1 MNLEWALQ
9 WGWSVLNACLYLLLQ
24 PFYYISILIVALG
37 YRRQMLLERKLFHT
51 RVHSW
56 AGQAWRVVW
65 SGLIAG
71 MVLSALGMFISVHL
85 NTASIVCLWV
95 TTLLLML
102 VRVRYL
108 CLAYSVGLLGVA
120 QFVLNVADGWQPEGA
135 LGASLAAIRGLDI
148 PALLVLVAALHVAEA
163 LLVRWQG
170 GKAAT
175 PLFVEGKRG
184 RLVGGYRMEDLW
196 PIPLLLLVPVQ
207 GGLTL
212 PWTPLFGS
220 SDAGAGYML
229 AALPVLMGFS
239 SVTLGYLPRQKALLT
254 SNRLL
259 LYSVVLLLL
268 SLLAAWWSP
277 LMLLAALFSFLAHE
291 ALIWYGNLEEGRLS
305 PMFVHPEQGMRVLAV
320 LPDSPAT
327 AMGILP
333 GEAIYRVNGVVVNSR
348 AELHQALRI
357 NSAFCKLEVRNLQG
371 EIKFVQRG
379 MYDGDHHQLG
389 VVLAPDEDASWA
401 VSIQPA
407 SIYRILAM
415 HIGAR
420 RRKAGQASKA
430 EGVSLDTM
438 EK

>member
-1 MNLEWALQ
+1 MDLEWALQ

-51 RVHSW
+51 KMHSW
-56 AGQAWRVVW
+56 AAETWRVVW
-65 SGLIAG
+65 SGLLAG
-71 MVLSALGMFISVHL
+71 MALSALGMFVSVHL
-85 NTASIVCLWV
+85 NSASIVCLWV
-95 TTLLLML
+95 ATLLLML

-108 CLAYSVGLLGVA
+108 CLAYSVGLLGVV
-120 QFVLNVADGWQPEGA
+120 QFFLNVASGWQPGGA
-135 LGASLAAIRGLDI
+135 LGTSVAAIRGLDI
-148 PALLVLVAALHVAEA
+148 PALLVLVAVLHVAEA

-196 PIPLLLLVPVQ
+196 PIPLLLLVPTQ
-207 GGLTL
+207 GGFTL
-212 PWTPLFGS
+212 PWTPLFGG
-220 SDAGAGYML
+220 DAGTGYML

-239 SVTLGYLPRQKALLT
+239 SVTLGQLPRQKAVLT

-259 LYSVVLLLL
+259 LYSVALLLL

-277 LMLLAALFSFLAHE
+277 LILLAALFSFLAHE
-291 ALIWYGNLEEGRLS
+291 ALIWYGNIEESRLS

-333 GEAIYRVNGVVVNSR
+333 GEAIYRVNGVVVNTR

-371 EIKFVQRG
+371 ESKFVQRG

-389 VVLAPDEDASWA
+389 VVLAPDADASWA

-407 SIYRILAM
+407 SIYRIVAM

-420 RRKAGQASKA
+420 RRKAGQASQA
-430 EGVSLDTM
+430 EGAHLDTM
-438 EK
+438 DK

>member
-1 MNLEWALQ
+1 MDLEWALQ

-51 RVHSW
+51 RMHSW
-56 AGQAWRVVW
+56 AAETWRVVW
-65 SGLIAG
+65 SGLLAG
-71 MVLSALGMFISVHL
+71 MALSALGMFISVHL
-85 NTASIVCLWV
+85 NPTSIVCLWIA
-95 TTLLLML
+95 TLLLML
-102 VRVRYL
+102 IRVRYL
-108 CLAYSVGLLGVA
+108 CLAYSVGLLGVV
-120 QFVLNVADGWQPEGA
+120 QFFLNIASGWQPGGV
-135 LGASLAAIRGLDI
+135 LGTSVAAIRGLDI
-148 PALLVLVAALHVAEA
+148 PALLVLVAVLHVAEA

-196 PIPLLLLVPVQ
+196 PIPLLLLVPAQ
-207 GGLTL
+207 GGFML
-212 PWTPLFGS
+212 PWTPLFGG
-220 SDAGAGYML
+220 DAGTGYML

-239 SVTLGYLPRQKALLT
+239 SVTLGQLPRQKAVLT

-259 LYSVVLLLL
+259 LYSVALLLL

-277 LMLLAALFSFLAHE
+277 LILLATLFSFLAHE
-291 ALIWYGNLEEGRLS
+291 ALIWYGNIEESRLS

-333 GEAIYRVNGVVVNSR
+333 GEAIYRVNGMVVNSR

-371 EIKFVQRG
+371 ESKFVQRG

-389 VVLAPDEDASWA
+389 VVLAPDADAGWA

-407 SIYRILAM
+407 SIYRIVAM

-430 EGVSLDTM
+430 EGTHLDTM
-438 EK
+438 DQ

>member
-51 RVHSW
+51 RLHNW
-56 AGQAWRVVW
+56 PGETWRVVW

-71 MVLSALGMFISVHL
+71 LALSALGMFVSVHL
-85 NTASIVCLWV
+85 TSASIVCLWV
-95 TTLLLML
+95 ATLLLML

-108 CLAYSVGLLGVA
+108 CLAYSVGLLGLV
-120 QFVLNVADGWQPEGA
+120 QFALNVAEGWQPEGA
-135 LGASLAAIRGLDI
+135 LGTSVAAIRGLDI

-207 GGLTL
+207 GGFAL
-212 PWTPLFGS
+212 PWTPLFG
-220 SDAGAGYML
+220 DGTGYML

-239 SVTLGYLPRQKALLT
+239 SVTIGQLPRQKAVLT
-254 SNRLL
+254 ANRLL
-259 LYSVVLLLL
+259 LYSVALLLL

-277 LMLLAALFSFLAHE
+277 LTLVAALFSFLAHE
-291 ALIWYGNLEEGRLS
+291 ALIWYGNMEESRLS
-305 PMFVHPEQGMRVLAV
+305 PMFVHPEQGLRVLAV

-333 GEAIYRVNGVVVNSR
+333 GESIYRVNSVVVNSR
-348 AELHQALRI
+348 NELHQALRI

-371 EIKFVQRG
+371 ESKFVQRG

-389 VVLAPDEDASWA
+389 VVLAPDADANWA
-401 VSIQPA
+401 VSIRPT
-407 SIYRILAM
+407 SIYRIVAM
-415 HIGAR
+415 RLDAR
-420 RRKAGQASKA
+420 RRKGGQASKT
-430 EGVSLDTM
+430 ESPSVDTI
-438 EK
+438 EQ

>member
-1 MNLEWALQ
+1 MDLEWALQ

-51 RVHSW
+51 RMHSW
-56 AGQAWRVVW
+56 AAETWRVVW
-65 SGLIAG
+65 SGLLAG
-71 MVLSALGMFISVHL
+71 MALSALGMFVSVHL
-85 NTASIVCLWV
+85 NPTSIVCLWV
-95 TTLLLML
+95 ATLLLML

-108 CLAYSVGLLGVA
+108 CLAYSVGLLGVV
-120 QFVLNVADGWQPEGA
+120 QFFLNIASGWHPGGVLGTSV
-135 LGASLAAIRGLDI
+135 AAIRGLDI
-148 PALLVLVAALHVAEA
+148 PALLVLVAVLHVAEA

-196 PIPLLLLVPVQ
+196 PIPLLLLVPAQ
-207 GGLTL
+207 GGFML
-212 PWTPLFGS
+212 PWTPLFGG
-220 SDAGAGYML
+220 DAGTGYML

-239 SVTLGYLPRQKALLT
+239 SVTLGQLPRQKAVLT

-259 LYSVVLLLL
+259 LYSVALLLL

-277 LMLLAALFSFLAHE
+277 LILLAALFSFLAHE
-291 ALIWYGNLEEGRLS
+291 ALIWYGNIEESRLS

-333 GEAIYRVNGVVVNSR
+333 GEAIYRVNGMVVNSR

-371 EIKFVQRG
+371 ESKFVQRG

-389 VVLAPDEDASWA
+389 VVLAPDADAGWA

-407 SIYRILAM
+407 SIYRIVAM

-430 EGVSLDTM
+430 EGTHLDTM
-438 EK
+438 DQ

>member
-1 MNLEWALQ
+1 MDLEWALQ

-51 RVHSW
+51 RMHSW
-56 AGQAWRVVW
+56 AAETWRVVW
-65 SGLIAG
+65 SGLLAG
-71 MVLSALGMFISVHL
+71 MALSALGMFVSVHL
-85 NTASIVCLWV
+85 NPTSIVCLWV
-95 TTLLLML
+95 ATLLLML

-108 CLAYSVGLLGVA
+108 CLAYSVGLLGVV
-120 QFVLNVADGWQPEGA
+120 QFFLNIASGWQPGGV
-135 LGASLAAIRGLDI
+135 LGTSVVAIRGLDI
-148 PALLVLVAALHVAEA
+148 PALLVLVAVLHVAEA

-196 PIPLLLLVPVQ
+196 PIPLLLLVPAQ
-207 GGLTL
+207 GGFML
-212 PWTPLFGS
+212 PWTPLFGG
-220 SDAGAGYML
+220 DAGTGYML

-239 SVTLGYLPRQKALLT
+239 SVTLGQLPRQKAVLT

-259 LYSVVLLLL
+259 LYSVALLLL
-268 SLLAAWWSP
+268 SLLAAWWGP
-277 LMLLAALFSFLAHE
+277 LILLAALFSFLAHE
-291 ALIWYGNLEEGRLS
+291 ALIWYGNIEESRLS
-305 PMFVHPEQGMRVLAV
+305 PMFVHPEQGLRVLAV

-333 GEAIYRVNGVVVNSR
+333 GEAIYRVNGMVVNSR

-371 EIKFVQRG
+371 ESKFVQRG

-389 VVLAPDEDASWA
+389 VVLAPDADAGWA

-407 SIYRILAM
+407 SIYRIVAM

-430 EGVSLDTM
+430 EGTHLDTM
-438 EK
+438 D

>member
-1 MNLEWALQ
+1 MDLEWALQ

-51 RVHSW
+51 RMHSW
-56 AGQAWRVVW
+56 AAETWRVVW
-65 SGLIAG
+65 SGLLAG
-71 MVLSALGMFISVHL
+71 MALSVLGMFISVHL
-85 NTASIVCLWV
+85 NPTSIVCLWIA
-95 TTLLLML
+95 TLLLML
-102 VRVRYL
+102 IRVRYL
-108 CLAYSVGLLGVA
+108 CLAYSVGLLGVV
-120 QFVLNVADGWQPEGA
+120 QFFLNIASGWQPGGV
-135 LGASLAAIRGLDI
+135 LGTSVAAIRGLDI
-148 PALLVLVAALHVAEA
+148 PALLVLVAVLHVAEA

-196 PIPLLLLVPVQ
+196 PIPLLLLVPAQ
-207 GGLTL
+207 GGFML
-212 PWTPLFGS
+212 PWTPLFGG
-220 SDAGAGYML
+220 DAGTGYML

-239 SVTLGYLPRQKALLT
+239 SVTLGQLPRQKAVLT

-259 LYSVVLLLL
+259 LYSVALLLL

-277 LMLLAALFSFLAHE
+277 LILLAALFSFLAHE
-291 ALIWYGNLEEGRLS
+291 ALIWYGNIEESRLS

-333 GEAIYRVNGVVVNSR
+333 GEAIYRVNGMVVNSR

-371 EIKFVQRG
+371 ESKFVQRG

-389 VVLAPDEDASWA
+389 VVLAPDADAGWA

-407 SIYRILAM
+407 SIYRIVAM

-430 EGVSLDTM
+430 EGTHLDTM
-438 EK
+438 DQ

>member
-9 WGWSVLNACLYLLLQ
+9 WGWSVLDACLYMLLQ
-24 PFYYISILIVALG
+24 PFYYISIIIVALG
-37 YRRQMLLERKLFHT
+37 YRRQMLLERKLFYT
-51 RVHSW
+51 KVHSW
-56 AGQAWRVVW
+56 AEETWRVVW

-71 MVLSALGMFISVHL
+71 IVISALGMFVSVHL

-108 CLAYSVGLLGVA
+108 CLAYSVGLLGVV
-120 QFVLNVADGWQPEGA
+120 QFVLNVTDGWQPDGA
-135 LGASLAAIRGLDI
+135 LGASAAAIRGLDI

-170 GKAAT
+170 GKAAI
-175 PLFVEGKRG
+175 PLFVESKRG

-207 GGLTL
+207 GGFTL
-212 PWTPLFGS
+212 PWTPLFGG
-220 SDAGAGYML
+220 DAGAGYML

-239 SVTLGYLPRQKALLT
+239 SVTLGQLPRQKAVLT

-259 LYSVVLLLL
+259 LYSAALLLL

-277 LMLLAALFSFLAHE
+277 LVLLATLFSFLAHE
-291 ALIWYGNLEEGRLS
+291 ALIWYGNMEESRLS
-305 PMFVHPEQGMRVLAV
+305 PVFVHPEQGMRVLAV
-320 LPDSPAT
+320 MPDSPAM

-348 AELHQALRI
+348 ADLHQALRI

-371 EIKFVQRG
+371 ESKFVQRG

-389 VVLAPDEDASWA
+389 VVLAPDEDASWT

-407 SIYRILAM
+407 SIYRIVAM

-430 EGVSLDTM
+430 EGASLETM

>member
-1 MNLEWALQ
+1 MDLEWALQ

-51 RVHSW
+51 RMHSW
-56 AGQAWRVVW
+56 AAETWRVVW
-65 SGLIAG
+65 SGLLAG
-71 MVLSALGMFISVHL
+71 MALSVLGMFVSVQL
-85 NTASIVCLWV
+85 NPTSIVCLWIA
-95 TTLLLML
+95 TLLLML
-102 VRVRYL
+102 IRVRYL
-108 CLAYSVGLLGVA
+108 CLAYSVGLLGVV
-120 QFVLNVADGWQPEGA
+120 QFFLNIASGWQPGGV
-135 LGASLAAIRGLDI
+135 LGTSVAAIRGLDI
-148 PALLVLVAALHVAEA
+148 PALLVLVAVLHVAEA

-196 PIPLLLLVPVQ
+196 PIPLLLLVPAQ
-207 GGLTL
+207 GGFVL
-212 PWTPLFGS
+212 PWTPLFGG
-220 SDAGAGYML
+220 DAGTGYML

-239 SVTLGYLPRQKALLT
+239 SVTLGQLPRQKAVLT

-259 LYSVVLLLL
+259 LYSVALLLL
-268 SLLAAWWSP
+268 SLLAAWWGP
-277 LMLLAALFSFLAHE
+277 LILLAALFSFLAHE
-291 ALIWYGNLEEGRLS
+291 ALIWYGNIEESRLS
-305 PMFVHPEQGMRVLAV
+305 PMFVHPEQGLRVLAV

-333 GEAIYRVNGVVVNSR
+333 GEAIYRVNGMVVNSR

-371 EIKFVQRG
+371 ESKFVQRG

-389 VVLAPDEDASWA
+389 VVLAPDADAGWA

-407 SIYRILAM
+407 SIYRIVAM

-430 EGVSLDTM
+430 EGTHLDTM
-438 EK
+438 DQ

>member
-1 MNLEWALQ
+1 MDLEWALQ

-51 RVHSW
+51 RIHSW
-56 AGQAWRVVW
+56 AAETWRVVW
-65 SGLIAG
+65 SGLLAG
-71 MVLSALGMFISVHL
+71 MALSALGMFVSVHL
-85 NTASIVCLWV
+85 NPTSIVCLWIA
-95 TTLLLML
+95 TLLLML

-108 CLAYSVGLLGVA
+108 CLAYSVGLLGVV
-120 QFVLNVADGWQPEGA
+120 QFFLNVASGWQPGGA
-135 LGASLAAIRGLDI
+135 LVTSVAAIRGLDI
-148 PALLVLVAALHVAEA
+148 PALLVLVAVLHVAEA

-170 GKAAT
+170 GKAAM

-196 PIPLLLLVPVQ
+196 PIPLLLLVPAQ
-207 GGLTL
+207 GGFML
-212 PWTPLFGS
+212 PWTPLFGG
-220 SDAGAGYML
+220 DAGTGYML

-239 SVTLGYLPRQKALLT
+239 SVTLGQLPRQKAVLT

-259 LYSVVLLLL
+259 LYSVALLLL

-277 LMLLAALFSFLAHE
+277 LILLAALFSFLAHE
-291 ALIWYGNLEEGRLS
+291 ALIWYGNIEESRLS

-333 GEAIYRVNGVVVNSR
+333 GEAIYRVNGMVVNSR

-371 EIKFVQRG
+371 ESKFVQRG

-389 VVLAPDEDASWA
+389 VVLAPDEHAGWA

-407 SIYRILAM
+407 SIYRIVAM

-430 EGVSLDTM
+430 ESTHLDTM
-438 EK
+438 DQ

>member
-1 MNLEWALQ
+1 MDLEWALQ

-51 RVHSW
+51 RMHSW
-56 AGQAWRVVW
+56 AAETWRVVW
-65 SGLIAG
+65 SGLLAG
-71 MVLSALGMFISVHL
+71 MALSVLGMFVSVHL
-85 NTASIVCLWV
+85 NPTSIVCLWIA
-95 TTLLLML
+95 TLLLML
-102 VRVRYL
+102 IRVRYL
-108 CLAYSVGLLGVA
+108 CLAYSVGLLGVV
-120 QFVLNVADGWQPEGA
+120 QFFLNIASGWQPGGV
-135 LGASLAAIRGLDI
+135 LGTSVAAIRGLDI
-148 PALLVLVAALHVAEA
+148 PALLVLVAVLHVAEA

-196 PIPLLLLVPVQ
+196 PIPLLLLVPAQ
-207 GGLTL
+207 GGFVL
-212 PWTPLFGS
+212 PWTPLFGG
-220 SDAGAGYML
+220 DAGTGYML

-239 SVTLGYLPRQKALLT
+239 SVTLGQLPRQKAVLT

-259 LYSVVLLLL
+259 LYSVALLLL
-268 SLLAAWWSP
+268 SLLAAWWGP
-277 LMLLAALFSFLAHE
+277 LILLAALFSFLAHE
-291 ALIWYGNLEEGRLS
+291 ALIWYGNIEESRLS
-305 PMFVHPEQGMRVLAV
+305 PMFVHPEQGLRVLAV

-333 GEAIYRVNGVVVNSR
+333 GEAIYRVNGMVVNSR

-371 EIKFVQRG
+371 ESKFVQRG

-389 VVLAPDEDASWA
+389 VVLAPDADAGWA

-407 SIYRILAM
+407 SIYRIVAM

-430 EGVSLDTM
+430 EGTHLDTM
-438 EK
+438 DQ

>member
-1 MNLEWALQ
+1 MDLEWALQ

-51 RVHSW
+51 RMHSW
-56 AGQAWRVVW
+56 AAETWRVVW
-65 SGLIAG
+65 SGLLAG
-71 MVLSALGMFISVHL
+71 MALSVLGMFVSVHL
-85 NTASIVCLWV
+85 NPTSIVCLWIA
-95 TTLLLML
+95 TLLLML
-102 VRVRYL
+102 IRVRYL
-108 CLAYSVGLLGVA
+108 CLAYSVGLLGVV
-120 QFVLNVADGWQPEGA
+120 QFFLNIASGWQPGGV
-135 LGASLAAIRGLDI
+135 LGTSVAAIRGLDI
-148 PALLVLVAALHVAEA
+148 PALLVLVAVLHVAEA

-196 PIPLLLLVPVQ
+196 PIPLLLLVPAQ
-207 GGLTL
+207 GGFVL
-212 PWTPLFGS
+212 PWTPLFGG
-220 SDAGAGYML
+220 DAGTGYML

-239 SVTLGYLPRQKALLT
+239 SVTLGQLPRQKAVLT

-259 LYSVVLLLL
+259 LYSVALLLL

-277 LMLLAALFSFLAHE
+277 LILLAALFSFLAHE
-291 ALIWYGNLEEGRLS
+291 ALIWYGNIEESRLS

-333 GEAIYRVNGVVVNSR
+333 GEAIYRVNGMVVNSR

-371 EIKFVQRG
+371 ESKFVQRG

-389 VVLAPDEDASWA
+389 VVLAPDADAGWA

-407 SIYRILAM
+407 SIYRIVAM

-430 EGVSLDTM
+430 EGTHLDTM
-438 EK
+438 DQ

>member
-1 MNLEWALQ
+1 MDLEWALQ

-51 RVHSW
+51 RMHSW
-56 AGQAWRVVW
+56 AAETWRVVW
-65 SGLIAG
+65 SGLLAG
-71 MVLSALGMFISVHL
+71 MALSVLGMFISVHL
-85 NTASIVCLWV
+85 NPTSIVCLWIA
-95 TTLLLML
+95 TLLLML
-102 VRVRYL
+102 IRVRYL
-108 CLAYSVGLLGVA
+108 CLAYSVGLLGVV
-120 QFVLNVADGWQPEGA
+120 QFFLNIASGWQPGGV
-135 LGASLAAIRGLDI
+135 LGTSVAAIRGLDI
-148 PALLVLVAALHVAEA
+148 PALLVLVAVLHVAEA

-196 PIPLLLLVPVQ
+196 PIPLLLLVPAQ
-207 GGLTL
+207 GGFML
-212 PWTPLFGS
+212 PWTPLFGG
-220 SDAGAGYML
+220 DAGTGYML

-239 SVTLGYLPRQKALLT
+239 SVTLGQLPRQKAVLT

-259 LYSVVLLLL
+259 LYSVALLLL
-268 SLLAAWWSP
+268 SLLAAWWNP
-277 LMLLAALFSFLAHE
+277 LILLAALFSILAHE
-291 ALIWYGNLEEGRLS
+291 ALIWYGNIEESRLS

-333 GEAIYRVNGVVVNSR
+333 GEAIYRVNGMVVNSR

-371 EIKFVQRG
+371 ESKFVQRG

-389 VVLAPDEDASWA
+389 VVLAPDADAGWA

-407 SIYRILAM
+407 SIYRIVAM

-430 EGVSLDTM
+430 EGTHLDTM
-438 EK
+438 DQ

>member
-1 MNLEWALQ
+1 MDLEWALQ

-51 RVHSW
+51 RMHSW
-56 AGQAWRVVW
+56 AAETWRVVW
-65 SGLIAG
+65 SGLLAG
-71 MVLSALGMFISVHL
+71 MALSALGMFISVHL
-85 NTASIVCLWV
+85 NPTSIVCLWIA
-95 TTLLLML
+95 TLLLML

-108 CLAYSVGLLGVA
+108 CLAYSVGLLGVV
-120 QFVLNVADGWQPEGA
+120 QFFLNIESGWQPGGA
-135 LGASLAAIRGLDI
+135 LGTSVAAIRGLDI
-148 PALLVLVAALHVAEA
+148 PALLVLVAVLHVAEA

-196 PIPLLLLVPVQ
+196 PIPLLLLVPAQ
-207 GGLTL
+207 GGFVL
-212 PWTPLFGS
+212 PWTPLFGG
-220 SDAGAGYML
+220 DAGTGYML

-239 SVTLGYLPRQKALLT
+239 SVTLGQLPRQKAVLT

-259 LYSVVLLLL
+259 LYSVALLLL
-268 SLLAAWWSP
+268 SLLAAWWGP
-277 LMLLAALFSFLAHE
+277 LILLAALFSFLAHE
-291 ALIWYGNLEEGRLS
+291 ALIWYGNIEESRLS

-333 GEAIYRVNGVVVNSR
+333 GEAIYRVNGMVVNSR

-371 EIKFVQRG
+371 ESKFVQRG

-389 VVLAPDEDASWA
+389 VVLAPDADAGWA

-407 SIYRILAM
+407 SIYRIVAM

-430 EGVSLDTM
+430 EGTHLDTM
-438 EK
+438 DQ

>member
-1 MNLEWALQ
+1 MDLEWALQ

-51 RVHSW
+51 RMHSW
-56 AGQAWRVVW
+56 AAETWRVVW
-65 SGLIAG
+65 SGLLAG
-71 MVLSALGMFISVHL
+71 MALSALGMFVSVHL
-85 NTASIVCLWV
+85 NPTSIVCLWV
-95 TTLLLML
+95 ATLLLML

-108 CLAYSVGLLGVA
+108 CLAYSVGLLGVV
-120 QFVLNVADGWQPEGA
+120 QFFLNIASGWQPGGV
-135 LGASLAAIRGLDI
+135 LGTSVVAIRGLDI
-148 PALLVLVAALHVAEA
+148 PALLVLVAVLHVAEA

-196 PIPLLLLVPVQ
+196 PIPLLLLVPAQ
-207 GGLTL
+207 GGFML
-212 PWTPLFGS
+212 PWTPLFGG
-220 SDAGAGYML
+220 DAGTGYML

-239 SVTLGYLPRQKALLT
+239 SVTLGQLPRQKAVLT

-259 LYSVVLLLL
+259 LYSVALLLL
-268 SLLAAWWSP
+268 SLLAAWWGP
-277 LMLLAALFSFLAHE
+277 LILLAALFSFLAHE
-291 ALIWYGNLEEGRLS
+291 ALIWYGNIEESRLS
-305 PMFVHPEQGMRVLAV
+305 PMFVHPEQGLRVLAV

-333 GEAIYRVNGVVVNSR
+333 GEAIYRVNGMVVNSR

-371 EIKFVQRG
+371 ESKFVQRG

-389 VVLAPDEDASWA
+389 VVLAPDADAGWA

-407 SIYRILAM
+407 SIYRIVAM

-430 EGVSLDTM
+430 EGTHLDTM
-438 EK
+438 DQ

>member
-1 MNLEWALQ
+1 MDLEWALQ

-51 RVHSW
+51 RMHSW
-56 AGQAWRVVW
+56 AAETWRVVW
-65 SGLIAG
+65 SGLLAG
-71 MVLSALGMFISVHL
+71 MALSVLGMFVSVHL
-85 NTASIVCLWV
+85 NPTSIVCLWIA
-95 TTLLLML
+95 TLLLML
-102 VRVRYL
+102 IRVRYL
-108 CLAYSVGLLGVA
+108 CLAYSVGLLGVV
-120 QFVLNVADGWQPEGA
+120 QFFLNIASGWQPGGV
-135 LGASLAAIRGLDI
+135 LGTSVAAIRGLDI
-148 PALLVLVAALHVAEA
+148 PALLVLVAVLHVAEA

-196 PIPLLLLVPVQ
+196 PIPLLLLVPAQ
-207 GGLTL
+207 GGFML
-212 PWTPLFGS
+212 PWTPLFGG
-220 SDAGAGYML
+220 DAGTGYML

-239 SVTLGYLPRQKALLT
+239 SVTLGQLPRQKAVLT

-259 LYSVVLLLL
+259 LYSVALLLL
-268 SLLAAWWSP
+268 SLLAAWWNP
-277 LMLLAALFSFLAHE
+277 LILLAALFSFLAHE
-291 ALIWYGNLEEGRLS
+291 ALIWYGNIEESRLS

-333 GEAIYRVNGVVVNSR
+333 GEAIYRVNGMVVNSR

-371 EIKFVQRG
+371 ESKFVQRG

-389 VVLAPDEDASWA
+389 VVLAPDADAGWA

-407 SIYRILAM
+407 SIYRIVAM

-420 RRKAGQASKA
+420 RRKAGQASNA
-430 EGVSLDTM
+430 EGTHLDTM
-438 EK
+438 DQ

>member
-1 MNLEWALQ
+1 MDLEWALQ

-51 RVHSW
+51 KMHSW
-56 AGQAWRVVW
+56 ASQTWRVVW
-65 SGLIAG
+65 SGLLAG
-71 MVLSALGMFISVHL
+71 MALSALGMFVSVHL
-85 NTASIVCLWV
+85 NSASIVCLWV
-95 TTLLLML
+95 ATLLLML

-108 CLAYSVGLLGVA
+108 CLAYSVGLLGVV
-120 QFVLNVADGWQPEGA
+120 QFFLNVASGWQPGGA
-135 LGASLAAIRGLDI
+135 LGTSVAAIRGLDI
-148 PALLVLVAALHVAEA
+148 PALLVLVAVLHVAEA

-170 GKAAT
+170 GKTAT

-196 PIPLLLLVPVQ
+196 PIPLLLLVPTQ
-207 GGLTL
+207 GGFTL
-212 PWTPLFGS
+212 PWTPLFGG
-220 SDAGAGYML
+220 DAGTGYML

-239 SVTLGYLPRQKALLT
+239 SVTLGQLPRQKAVLT

-259 LYSVVLLLL
+259 LYSVALLLL

-277 LMLLAALFSFLAHE
+277 LILLAALFSFLAHE
-291 ALIWYGNLEEGRLS
+291 ALIWYGNIEESRLS

-333 GEAIYRVNGVVVNSR
+333 GEAIYRVNGIVVNTR

-371 EIKFVQRG
+371 ESKFVQRG

-389 VVLAPDEDASWA
+389 VVLAPDADASWA

-407 SIYRILAM
+407 SIYRIVAM
-415 HIGAR
+415 HIGVR
-420 RRKAGQASKA
+420 QRKAGQASQAEKA
-430 EGVSLDTM
+430 HLDTM
-438 EK
+438 DK

>member
-1 MNLEWALQ
+1 MDLEWALQ
-9 WGWSVLNACLYLLLQ
+9 WGWSVLNACLHLLLQ

-51 RVHSW
+51 KMHSW
-56 AGQAWRVVW
+56 AAETWRVVW
-65 SGLIAG
+65 SGLLAG
-71 MVLSALGMFISVHL
+71 MALSALGMFVSVHL
-85 NTASIVCLWV
+85 NSASIVCLWV
-95 TTLLLML
+95 ATLLLML

-108 CLAYSVGLLGVA
+108 CLAYSVGLLGVV
-120 QFVLNVADGWQPEGA
+120 QFFLNVASGWQPGGA
-135 LGASLAAIRGLDI
+135 LGASVAAIRGLDI
-148 PALLVLVAALHVAEA
+148 PALLVLVAVLHVAEA

-196 PIPLLLLVPVQ
+196 PIPLLLLVPAQ
-207 GGLTL
+207 GGFVL
-212 PWTPLFGS
+212 PWTPLFGG
-220 SDAGAGYML
+220 DAGTGYML

-239 SVTLGYLPRQKALLT
+239 SVTLGQLPRQKAVLT

-259 LYSVVLLLL
+259 LYSVALLLL

-277 LMLLAALFSFLAHE
+277 LILLAALFSFLAHE
-291 ALIWYGNLEEGRLS
+291 ALIWYGNMEESRLS
-305 PMFVHPEQGMRVLAV
+305 PMFIHPEQGMRVLAV

-333 GEAIYRVNGVVVNSR
+333 GEAIYRVNGVVVNTR

-371 EIKFVQRG
+371 ESKFVQRG

-389 VVLAPDEDASWA
+389 VVLAPDADAGWA
-401 VSIQPA
+401 VSLQPA
-407 SIYRILAM
+407 SIYRIVAM

-420 RRKAGQASKA
+420 RRKAGQASQA
-430 EGVSLDTM
+430 EGTHLDTM
-438 EK
+438 NK

>member
-1 MNLEWALQ
+1 MDLEWALQ
-9 WGWSVLNACLYLLLQ
+9 WGWSVLNACLYLLMQ

-51 RVHSW
+51 KMHSW
-56 AGQAWRVVW
+56 ASETWRVVW
-65 SGLIAG
+65 SGLLAG
-71 MVLSALGMFISVHL
+71 MALSALGMFVSVHL
-85 NTASIVCLWV
+85 NPASIVCLWV
-95 TTLLLML
+95 ATLLLML

-108 CLAYSVGLLGVA
+108 CLAYSVGLLGVV
-120 QFVLNVADGWQPEGA
+120 QFFLNVASGWQPVGA
-135 LGASLAAIRGLDI
+135 LGTSVAAIRGLDI
-148 PALLVLVAALHVAEA
+148 PALLVLVAVLHVAEA

-196 PIPLLLLVPVQ
+196 PIPLLLLVPTQ
-207 GGLTL
+207 GGFML
-212 PWTPLFGS
+212 PWTPLFGG
-220 SDAGAGYML
+220 DAGTGYML

-239 SVTLGYLPRQKALLT
+239 SVTLGQLPRQKAVLT

-259 LYSVVLLLL
+259 LYSVALLLL

-277 LMLLAALFSFLAHE
+277 LILLAALFSFLAHE
-291 ALIWYGNLEEGRLS
+291 ALIWYGNMEESRLS

-333 GEAIYRVNGVVVNSR
+333 GEAIYRVNGIVVNTR

-371 EIKFVQRG
+371 ESKFVQRG

-389 VVLAPDEDASWA
+389 AVLAPDADASWA
-401 VSIQPA
+401 VSLQPA
-407 SIYRILAM
+407 SIYRIVAM

-420 RRKAGQASKA
+420 RRKAGQASQA
-430 EGVSLDTM
+430 EGTQLDTM
-438 EK
+438 NK

>member
-1 MNLEWALQ
+1 MDLEWALQ

-51 RVHSW
+51 RMHSW
-56 AGQAWRVVW
+56 AAETWRVVW
-65 SGLIAG
+65 SGLLAG
-71 MVLSALGMFISVHL
+71 MALSVLGMFVSVQL
-85 NTASIVCLWV
+85 NPTSIVCLWIA
-95 TTLLLML
+95 TLLLML
-102 VRVRYL
+102 IRVRYL
-108 CLAYSVGLLGVA
+108 CLAYSVGLLGVV
-120 QFVLNVADGWQPEGA
+120 QFFLNIASGWQPGGV
-135 LGASLAAIRGLDI
+135 LGTSVAAIRGLDI
-148 PALLVLVAALHVAEA
+148 PALLVLVAVLHVAEA

-196 PIPLLLLVPVQ
+196 PIPLLLLVPAQ
-207 GGLTL
+207 GGFML
-212 PWTPLFGS
+212 PWTPLFGG
-220 SDAGAGYML
+220 DAGTGYML

-239 SVTLGYLPRQKALLT
+239 SVTLGQLPRQKAVLT

-259 LYSVVLLLL
+259 LYSVALLLL

-277 LMLLAALFSFLAHE
+277 LILLAALFSFLAHE
-291 ALIWYGNLEEGRLS
+291 ALIWYGNIEESRLS

-333 GEAIYRVNGVVVNSR
+333 GEAIYRVNGMVVNSR

-371 EIKFVQRG
+371 ESKFVQRG

-389 VVLAPDEDASWA
+389 VVLAPDADAGWA

-407 SIYRILAM
+407 SIYRIVAM

-430 EGVSLDTM
+430 EGTHLDTM
-438 EK
+438 DQ

>member
-1 MNLEWALQ
+1 MDLEWALQ
-9 WGWSVLNACLYLLLQ
+9 WGWSVLNACLYLLMQ

-51 RVHSW
+51 KMHSW
-56 AGQAWRVVW
+56 ASETWRVVW
-65 SGLIAG
+65 SGLLAG
-71 MVLSALGMFISVHL
+71 MALSVLGMFVSVHL
-85 NTASIVCLWV
+85 NPASIVCLWV
-95 TTLLLML
+95 ATLLLML

-108 CLAYSVGLLGVA
+108 CLAYSVGLLGVV
-120 QFVLNVADGWQPEGA
+120 QFFLNVASGWQPVGA
-135 LGASLAAIRGLDI
+135 LGTSVTAIRGLDI
-148 PALLVLVAALHVAEA
+148 PALLVLVAVLHVAEA

-196 PIPLLLLVPVQ
+196 PIPLLLLVPTQ
-207 GGLTL
+207 GGFML
-212 PWTPLFGS
+212 PWTPLFGG
-220 SDAGAGYML
+220 DAGTGYML

-239 SVTLGYLPRQKALLT
+239 SVTLGQLPRQKAVLT

-259 LYSVVLLLL
+259 LYSVALLLL

-277 LMLLAALFSFLAHE
+277 LILLAALFSFLAHE
-291 ALIWYGNLEEGRLS
+291 ALIWYGNMEESRLS

-333 GEAIYRVNGVVVNSR
+333 GEAIYRVNGIVVNTR

-371 EIKFVQRG
+371 ESKFVQRG

-389 VVLAPDEDASWA
+389 VVLAPDADASWA
-401 VSIQPA
+401 VSLQPA
-407 SIYRILAM
+407 SIYRIVAM

-420 RRKAGQASKA
+420 RRKAGQASQA
-430 EGVSLDTM
+430 EGTQLDTM
-438 EK
+438 NK